1 VHRRTFVAMVL
12 GAAVGAVAGIGA
24 LALAASRIIEGGL
37 AATTGGATGV
47 ARAEFVVSQ
56 GGLYVLVVVSGLIG
70 GALLGALGYSVARE
84 AAPEARRVALGPLV
98 ILGAGAGVVVTFAM
112 SRALVGLTADISG
125 GVVTIS
131 VFRGTIVALA
141 AGAATGLVLGGAVE
155 RLAHPEVYGFGG
167 EAWPANPV
175 AFLRDAAVAVG
186 FPVLALVVGGLAV
199 WGLSRVLLE
208 SSKEVAIVVF
218 GAAAAA
224 VLAAAAFFAAHP
236 PRGRNGH

>member
-1 VHRRTFVAMVL
+1 MIL

-24 LALAASRIIEGGL
+24 LALAASRIIEAGL
-37 AATTGGATGV
+37 AATVGANDV

-56 GGLYVLVVVSGLIG
+56 GGLYILVIVSGLIG
-70 GALLGALGYSVARE
+70 GTLLGALGYSVARE
-84 AAPEARRVALGPLV
+84 AAPDAQRVALGPLA
-98 ILGAGAGVVVTFAM
+98 ILGGGAGVVVGFAVC
-112 SRALVGLTADISG
+112 RALVGLTADISG

-155 RLAHPEVYGFGG
+155 RLAHSEVYGFGG

-186 FPVLALVVGGLAV
+186 FPVLALVVGSLAV
-199 WGLSRVLLE
+199 WGLSTVLLE
-208 SSKEVAIVVF
+208 SSKQVALIVF

-224 VLAAAAFFAAHP
+224 VLAVAAFFAARP
-236 PRGRNGH
+236 PRERNGG